1 MQKNIYRILMVM
13 ACWPIYAMDGKIIG
27 FAQPDDPDV
36 CVPEIIYHSPF
47 QDYQPQRPIKL
58 QSWLK
63 ANESVANQPMHDMQ
77 HMNMP
82 MTDSQSDTKKSAQ
95 HSSHQMKESE

>member
-1 MQKNIYRILMVM
+1 MQKNIYRILMLM
-13 ACWPIYAMDGKIIG
+13 TCWPIYAMDGKIIG
-27 FAQPDDPDV
+27 FAQPDDPNA

-63 ANESVANQPMHDMQ
+63 ANESVTNQPMHHMQ
-77 HMNMP
+77 NMNMP
-82 MTDSQSDTKKSAQ
+82 MEGSQSDVKESTQ
-95 HSSHQMKESE
+95 HSNHQMKESK

>member
-1 MQKNIYRILMVM
+1 MQKNIYRILMLM
-13 ACWPIYAMDGKIIG
+13 TCWPIYAMDGKIIG
-27 FAQPDDPDV
+27 FAQPDDPNA

-47 QDYQPQRPIKL
+47 QDYQPHGPIKL

-63 ANESVANQPMHDMQ
+63 ANESVTNQPMQ

-82 MTDSQSDTKKSAQ
+82 MEGSQSDAKESTQ
-95 HSSHQMKESE
+95 HSNHQMKESK